1 MRSSSVYIISVF
13 LVVKIFQ
20 LINSFIFAHLL
31 GNEQGSTIMIGS
43 LLLMGGIFIFG
54 LLVKKFLPPSAL
66 KSAWIFIVLF
76 LIVTSLVNPTWT
88 IIFLSAIFLYALIG
102 TESQVLRSLNSFKN
116 IPQFLPF
123 LLTLLPVVISYQFP
137 QARIVTPQLFYIV
150 SSVFALL
157 ASYSVMSSGGNK
169 FIIYGEAPPLWLGLL
184 FMIGSGLVYYLIAHS
199 ESGDMPAQILAFVM
213 LFYVG
218 GALVIY
224 MALDSYLKRVD
235 KT

>member
-1 MRSSSVYIISVF
+1 M
-13 LVVKIFQ
+13 
-20 LINSFIFAHLL
+20 
-31 GNEQGSTIMIGS
+31 
-43 LLLMGGIFIFG
+43 
-54 LLVKKFLPPSAL
+54 
-66 KSAWIFIVLF
+66 
-76 LIVTSLVNPTWT
+76 
-88 IIFLSAIFLYALIG
+88 
-102 TESQVLRSLNSFKN
+102 
-116 IPQFLPF
+116 
-123 LLTLLPVVISYQFP
+123 
-137 QARIVTPQLFYIV
+137 
-150 SSVFALL
+150 
-157 ASYSVMSSGGNK
+157 GNK

>member
-1 MRSSSVYIISVF
+1 MRSSSVFIISVF

-20 LINSFIFAHLL
+20 LVNSFFFARLL
-31 GNEQGSTIMIGS
+31 GNERGFTIMIS
-43 LLLMGGIFIFG
+43 SFLFMGGIFVFG

-76 LIVTSLVNPTWT
+76 LTVTLLINPSWT

-102 TESQVLRSLNSFKN
+102 AESQVLRSLNNFKN

-137 QARIVTPQLFYIV
+137 QARIATPQLFYIA
-150 SSVFALL
+150 SSVLALL
-157 ASYSVMSSGGNK
+157 ASYSVKSSGGDK
-169 FIIYGEAPPLWLGLL
+169 FITYGKAPPLWFGLL
-184 FMIGSGLVYYLIAHS
+184 FMIGSGFVYYLTS
-199 ESGDMPAQILAFVM
+199 TTESSGMSVGITAFVVS
-213 LFYVG
+213 FYAA

-224 MALDSYLKRVD
+224 TALDSYLKR
-235 KT
+235 